1 LVGDLLIFDRKN
13 GTGCDTIRLSG
24 TLLAIYKKLKRGN
37 AMMNI
42 TNWHD
47 IQTLAIPLFDRF
59 NIRKAAVFG
68 SFARNENTQ
77 QSDVDLLV
85 DFTGSYDLFDLV
97 GLKQE
102 LEVILNRKVDLLT
115 FKSLL
120 NEEFDKTILE
130 EAKLI
135 YEKN

>member
-1 LVGDLLIFDRKN
+1 
-13 GTGCDTIRLSG
+13 
-24 TLLAIYKKLKRGN
+24 
-37 AMMNI
+37 MMGMDI
-42 TNWHD
+42 TNLND
-47 IQTLAIPLFDRF
+47 IQALAIPLFDRF

-77 QSDVDLLV
+77 QSDIDLLV
-85 DFTGSYDLFDLV
+85 DFMGSYDLLDLV

-102 LEVILNRKVDLLT
+102 LEAILNRKVDLLT

-120 NEEFDKTILE
+120 DEEFDKTILK